1 MQISEG
7 DIPGQVSDDVR
18 LELILE
24 AQACKFL
31 LELLGACLLL
41 VRLLGLHC
49 GNTKCPVPACP
60 EDEMI
65 TCETRMHR
73 KASSDAGLSAGQDTQ
88 PALCCWH
95 LYRTA
100 YLATTAFAWTDSLV
114 SLGRCLCL

>member
-1 MQISEG
+1 MQVSEG
-7 DIPGQVSDDVR
+7 DIPGQISDDIR
-18 LELILE
+18 PELVLE

-31 LELLGACLLL
+31 LELLGTCLVL

-49 GNTKCPVPACP
+49 GNTKCPVPAHSGKKT
-60 EDEMI
+60 I
-65 TCETRMHR
+65 TCETGMHR
-73 KASSDAGLSAGQDTQ
+73 KASSDAGFCAGQYIQ

-95 LYRTA
+95 FYKTA